1 MKRKYFY
8 DKDLKRIKIPRRQH
22 LILTKS
28 NLIGKSKYTPIGRYL
43 LRTNKEWRKNMFSL
57 CYNRENLYFN
67 RLANHKHKNVQRDN
81 LVSCKTK
88 NDIKRYVRYQKQN
101 HTLNRSWVKKYKE
114 MLKNETR

>member
-22 LILTKS
+22 FILTKS

-67 RLANHKHKNVQRDN
+67 RLANQKHKDAQKDN
-81 LVSCKTK
+81 LVSEISC
-88 NDIKRYVRYQKQN
+88 RRF
-101 HTLNRSWVKKYKE
+101 R
-114 MLKNETR
+114 